1 VDAAGAEADEADEEL
16 GAVEAVAVVADRAD
30 LGVKSFGP
38 RVFQAAAD
46 GGDDPVFV
54 CADRAGELNQ
64 RLDPAAARGL
74 PPVVIVLFPG
84 AADVVDGAAG
94 RPALRDGV

>member
-30 LGVKSFGP
+30 LGVKSFEL

-46 GGDDPVFV
+46 GDDPVLV

-84 AADVVDGAAG
+84 AADVLDCAAG
-94 RPALRDGV
+94 GPALRDGV